1 MIFALEK
8 VARDAAFNKQT
19 TTNEN
24 MSTQLRYKEDYIQTL
39 QVELYTLK
47 VVAETQT
54 TNVKGRNKGVH
65 P

>member
-47 VVAETQT
+47 VVAENQT